1 MWYIVLLTITYAM
14 KGTPRQAMVFRAEG
28 NLDDFAHSGP
38 ANFEAWLMQDLL
50 GAGFYHLLLGLI
62 IAAILGDVGGLVGM
76 LLPARPGS
84 AKAA

>member
-1 MWYIVLLTITYAM
+1 MLLTITYAM

-28 NLDDFAHSGP
+28 NLDDFAHSGS
-38 ANFEAWLMQDLL
+38 ANFEAWLRQDLL

-62 IAAILGDVGGLVGM
+62 IAAILGGVGGLVGR

-84 AKAA
+84 AQAA